1 MAEGKTGADRPVGF
15 VGLGNM
21 GGPMAANLAAA
32 GVSLLVYDKAG
43 TAERAPAAG
52 AEVAQSLGE
61 VARRAGTV
69 FLSLPAG
76 AAVAAVARE
85 IAAADSR
92 AAGTVIDTSTIGVAA
107 AEEVA
112 GILVPAGIVY
122 LDAPVSGGVAGAR
135 AGSIAVMAAG
145 PVEAF
150 EAARPLLSAMAA
162 NLFHVGPRQ
171 GQGQAMKLA
180 NNFLSG
186 AAMAATSEAIR
197 FGETQ
202 GLAMKTMLDVLNVS
216 TGRNTATSD
225 KFPNRVL
232 TGSYDAGFTTSLIHK
247 DVRLYLEAV
256 AEAGVRGGVG
266 RAVGGTLAAV
276 EADLPGE
283 DFTRIYPWTAEH
295 DDA

>member
-1 MAEGKTGADRPVGF
+1 MGADARLVGF

-32 GVSLLVYDKAG
+32 GTPLLVYDKAG
-43 TAERAPAAG
+43 TAERAPAG
-52 AEVAQSLGE
+52 AEIAQSLGE
-61 VARRAGTV
+61 IARRAGTV

-76 AAVAAVARE
+76 AAVAAVAAE
-85 IAAADSR
+85 IAAADPR
-92 AAGTVIDTSTIGVAA
+92 GTGIVIDTSTIGVAA
-107 AEEVA
+107 AAKVA
-112 GILVPAGIVY
+112 DILARAGIVY

-135 AGSIAVMAAG
+135 AGTIAVMASG

-150 EAARPLLSAMAA
+150 EDARPLLAAMAA
-162 NLFHVGPRQ
+162 NLFHVGTRQ

-186 AAMAATSEAIR
+186 VAMAATSEAIR

-202 GLAMKTMLDVLNVS
+202 GLDMKTMLDVLNVS

-225 KFPNRVL
+225 KFPNRIL
-232 TGSYDAGFTTSLIHK
+232 TGTHDAGFTTTLIDK
-247 DVRLYLEAV
+247 DVGLYLEAV
-256 AEAGVRGGVG
+256 AEAGTRSVVG

-283 DFTRIYPWTAEH
+283 DFTRIYPWTVEH

>member
-1 MAEGKTGADRPVGF
+1 MADGAGPVGF

-32 GVSLLVYDKAG
+32 GTSLLVFDKAG
-43 TAERAPAAG
+43 TAERAPAG

-61 VARRAGTV
+61 IARRAGTV
-69 FLSLPAG
+69 FLSLPDG
-76 AAVAAVARE
+76 VAVASVARE
-85 IAAADSR
+85 VAVADPRAAA
-92 AAGTVIDTSTIGVAA
+92 TVIDTSTIGVAA

-112 GILVPAGIVY
+112 AILAGACIAY

-135 AGSIAVMAAG
+135 AGTVAVMASG
-145 PVEAF
+145 PAEIF
-150 EAARPLLSAMAA
+150 EAARPLLSAIAA
-162 NLFHVGPRQ
+162 NLFHVGHRQ

-186 AAMAATSEAIR
+186 TAMAATSEAVR

-202 GLAMKTMLDVLNVS
+202 GLDMKTMLDVLNVS

-232 TGSYDAGFTTSLIHK
+232 SGSYDAGFTTSLIDK

-256 AEAGVRGGVG
+256 AAAGVRGAVG
-266 RAVGGTLAAV
+266 RAVGDTLAAV
-276 EADLPGE
+276 AADLPGE
-283 DFTRIYPWTAEH
+283 DFTRVYPWTVEH
-295 DDA
+295 DEG

>member
-1 MAEGKTGADRPVGF
+1 MAGDTCLVGF

-32 GVSLLVYDKAG
+32 GTSLLVYDKAG
-43 TAERAPAAG
+43 TAERAPEG
-52 AEVAQSLGE
+52 AEIAQSLGE
-61 VARRAGTV
+61 IARRAGTV
-69 FLSLPAG
+69 LLSLPAG
-76 AAVAAVARE
+76 AAVAAVAAE
-85 IAAADSR
+85 IAAADPR
-92 AAGTVIDTSTIGVAA
+92 GTVIDTSTIGVAA
-107 AEEVA
+107 AAKVGE
-112 GILVPAGIVY
+112 ILARAGIVY
-122 LDAPVSGGVAGAR
+122 LDAPVSGGVAGVR
-135 AGSIAVMAAG
+135 AGTIAVMASG

-162 NLFHVGPRQ
+162 NLFHVGTRQ

-186 AAMAATSEAIR
+186 VAMAATSEAVR

-202 GLAMKTMLDVLNVS
+202 GLDMKTMLDVLNVS

-232 TGSYDAGFTTSLIHK
+232 TGTHDAGFTTTLIHK
-247 DVRLYLEAV
+247 DVGLYLEAV
-256 AEAGVRGGVG
+256 AAAGTRGVVG

-283 DFTRIYPWTAEH
+283 DFTRIYPWTVEH